1 VEHQEDD
8 RVTVTSRPGWT
19 VLPALMYHSV
29 SAVGGPMR
37 DLAVPPEL
45 LREQLTALR
54 DAGYR
59 LVGMTEALDLLDKG
73 STDKLLAVTFD
84 DGYRDFLTEGV
95 PILKETGTGAT
106 LYASV
111 GHLGET
117 AGWLGRWAPD
127 FGPML
132 TWDELAEVR
141 DAGVEIGNHSMIH
154 HPLDVLPPE
163 QLRTE
168 IARSHDELE
177 QRLQLAVRSFAYPHG
192 YNSRRVRDIVASTG
206 HDNATEV
213 GRRLH
218 TPGEKRLAVPR
229 LQPTPDHSG
238 ADLVALVRTG
248 ETGLVP
254 KVKQIAQPGW
264 RVARK
269 IARTFG
275 KNLT

>member
-1 VEHQEDD
+1 
-8 RVTVTSRPGWT
+8 
-19 VLPALMYHSV
+19 
-29 SAVGGPMR
+29 MR

-45 LREQLTALR
+45 LREQLSALR

-59 LVGMTEALDLLDKG
+59 LAGLTEALNLLEEG
-73 STDKLLAVTFD
+73 GGEKLIAVTFD
-84 DGYRDFLTEGV
+84 DGYRDFLTQGV
-95 PILKETGTGAT
+95 PILKESGAGAT

-111 GHLGET
+111 GHLGGT
-117 AGWLGRWAPD
+117 AGWLGRWAAD

-154 HPLDVLPPE
+154 HPLDVLPAA
-163 QLRTE
+163 QLRDE
-168 IARSHDELE
+168 IVTSHRQLE
-177 QRLQLAVRSFAYPHG
+177 QRLQVPVRSFAYPHG
-192 YNSRRVRDIVASTG
+192 YHSRRVRDLVASLAY
-206 HDNATEV
+206 DNATEV

-218 TPGEKRLAVPR
+218 TPAEKRLAVPR
-229 LQPTPDHSG
+229 LQPTPDHTG

-254 KVKQIAQPGW
+254 KVKQFAQPGW
-264 RVARK
+264 RVARRV
-269 IARTFG
+269 ARTFG